1 MAVSY
6 NQAVQNS
13 RMDAVL
19 AAIDAHASPATLE
32 ICTAAYASV
41 LVAIPLSDPSFSR
54 GGTKPNTALTMLGVP
69 KNANAAATG
78 TAALGRIKEGG
89 GTTILDGLTVG
100 TSATDII
107 LNSTSITSGQQV
119 SISSG
124 TITHS
129 A

>member
-6 NQAVQNS
+6 NQALQNT

-32 ICTAAYASV
+32 VCTAAYAAV
-41 LVAIPLSDPSFSR
+41 LVAIPLADPSFSR
-54 GGTKPNTALTMLGVP
+54 GGAKPNTALTLLSLP
-69 KNANAAATG
+69 RAANATGTG

-89 GTTILDGLTVG
+89 GTTILDGLTVS
-100 TSATDII
+100 TSAADII
-107 LNSTSITSGQQV
+107 LNSVSITTGQQV
-119 SISSG
+119 SVSSG